1 MLFMGHRGS
10 PSPHVVSQ
18 AQLSLLPWHVVWGR
32 VAGTLATCGRGP
44 IPLAVPQARPCL
56 LRRVIPPGG
65 WGPPGPPG
73 PRLVS
78 GFSRNVTP
86 SSVQFSRVDVDTH

>member
-32 VAGTLATCGRGP
+32 VAGTWPPVAVGHSHSGGRATS
-44 IPLAVPQARPCL
+44 
-56 LRRVIPPGG
+56 PPMFTTSGDYT
-65 WGPPGPPG
+65 WGLGTTG
-73 PRLVS
+73 TS
-78 GFSRNVTP
+78 CT
-86 SSVQFSRVDVDTH
+86 SVGQWLFT